1 LKRLPVILI
10 ALCSL
15 LISPLLLEGASQPSA
30 ARPAELSLLDST
42 PGRLLLELSVPDFT
56 LEQMEIGAERY
67 LSLTA
72 SGLSEGRGAPGQPS
86 LPELGLLV
94 GLPPTGDWSL
104 QVMAVEGE
112 TLPLDHPIAPAVAP
126 ARLGSETDPF
136 HPLSDPSVGAGGE
149 ADVLTP
155 FSPVQADG
163 TGWMRDLRVVQL
175 RLRPFHYNPARGELE
190 HIYRLVVEIR
200 FEELEPRM
208 LPQRDSWDDL
218 FQQFVVNYDVARAWR
233 SASGP
238 SRTAAAA
245 VNLPAMAPDSLK
257 IELDADGLYQLNY
270 TDLALAGFSLAGD
283 PANLHLAVGGQQVPM
298 LIEGAADGKWDD
310 GDRILFYGQAAQSR
324 FTDINVYWL
333 YEDGSAGVRMAARA
347 VNPDDGYAAASATYQ
362 ATLHREQDLLYDSV
376 YAEANGDHWYW
387 TDLRDLQ
394 TGCPDTTQSYSFSLT
409 HLSPAGDS
417 ARLRASLQG
426 HTDGTHHLAVYV
438 NDRWIGD
445 IVWTGRTR
453 KEAEFDLDAAWLAEG
468 ENQLRLENGACPDPA
483 DDQPPPNGMAFNY
496 FAIDYPAE
504 RVVEESL
511 LLFTGE
517 AGDREYDV
525 TGLAAAAGVVLLDIA
540 DPAAPVQLAGGRS
553 DGSVF
558 RFQDSA
564 TQPRRYLAAGPGAIL
579 SPLEAALDQTSNLL
593 PTTAGANYVVIGYG
607 DFLPATQPLLDLR
620 SSQGLVVASV
630 DIEDVYDEFSYGLL
644 DPGAIRTFLGGLV
657 PLPDYVL
664 LVGDATIDYHN
675 HLGNGWHSFVPAF
688 PADIDPW
695 LVETVSDHQLALVGD
710 DALPLPDLHI
720 GRLPV
725 ASIAQTQ
732 AVVAKIINYEKD
744 PAFGPWSQQVLLV
757 ADNSDGG
764 GLFAMLSDE
773 LYYDWISPE
782 LAKGRIYLTQN
793 ADESH
798 EYDPAEPSQVEA
810 ARAAILRGFTAGKL
824 VINYMGHSSHS
835 QWAIERLL
843 HRDDTVNLQN
853 DGRLPVVLSLTCYT
867 GAFQHPPYAPLD
879 ERLILEP
886 NGGAVAAWG
895 STGEGVL
902 LGHRYLAQGFHQ
914 AIADSDTITLG
925 AAIYGGQAALY
936 NRSIASSLFLLD
948 TYVLLGD
955 PAMPL
960 GPDPAETADMIHVY
974 LPLLFR

>member
-1 LKRLPVILI
+1 M
-10 ALCSL
+10 
-15 LISPLLLEGASQPSA
+15 
-30 ARPAELSLLDST
+30 LDST

-72 SGLSEGRGAPGQPS
+72 GGLSEGSAAPGQPS

-104 QVMAVEGE
+104 RVVTAEGK
-112 TLPLDHPIAPAVAP
+112 TLPLDHPIAPTVAP

-136 HPLSDPSVGAGGE
+136 HPLSDPSASAGGDAE
-149 ADVLTP
+149 ALIP
-155 FSPVQADG
+155 SSLVQADG
-163 TGWMRDLRVVQL
+163 TGWMRDLRVLQL
-175 RLRPFHYNPARGELE
+175 RLRPFRYNTARGELE
-190 HIYRLVVEIR
+190 HIHRLVVEIS
-200 FEELEPRM
+200 FEAPEPRM

-218 FQQFVVNYDVARAWR
+218 FQQFVVNYDVARTWR

-238 SRTAAAA
+238 ARTTAAAL
-245 VNLPAMAPDSLK
+245 NRPANAPGSLK
-257 IELDADGLYQLNY
+257 VALDADGLYQLSY
-270 TDLALAGFSLAGD
+270 ADLASAGFSLAGD
-283 PANLHLAVGGQQVPM
+283 PANLHLMVGGQQVPI
-298 LIEGAADGKWDD
+298 LVEGAADGKWDN

-333 YEDGSAGVRMAARA
+333 YEDGSTGMRMAARA
-347 VNPDDGYAAASATYQ
+347 VNPDDGYAAASGTYQ
-362 ATLHREQDLLYDSV
+362 ATRHWEQDLLYDSV

-387 TDLRDLQ
+387 TDLRALQ
-394 TGCPDTTQSYSFSLT
+394 TGCPDTTQSYSFSLA
-409 HLSPAGDS
+409 HLSPAGGT

-426 HTDGTHHLAVYV
+426 HTDGTHHLVAYV
-438 NDRWIGD
+438 NDHQVGD
-445 IVWTGRTR
+445 IVWTGKER
-453 KEAEFDLDAAWLAEG
+453 KEAEFALDTAWLAEG
-468 ENQLRLENGACPDPA
+468 DDQLRLENGACPDPA

-496 FAIDYPAE
+496 FEIDYPAG
-504 RVVEESL
+504 RVAEESL

-525 TGLAAAAGVVLLDIA
+525 TGLGAGIVLLDIA

-564 TQPRRYLAAGPGAIL
+564 TQPRRYLAVGPGAIL
-579 SPLEAALDQTSNLL
+579 SPLEAALDETSNLL

-644 DPGAIRTFLGGLV
+644 DPEAIRTFLGGLA

-664 LVGDATIDYHN
+664 LVGDGTIDYHN
-675 HLGNGWHSFVPAF
+675 HLGNGWHNFVPALA
-688 PADIDPW
+688 ADVDPW
-695 LVETVSDHQLALVGD
+695 LVETVSDHRLALVGD

-725 ASIAQTQ
+725 ASIEQTQ
-732 AVVAKIINYEKD
+732 AVVAKIISYEKD
-744 PAFGPWSQQVLLV
+744 PAFGTWSQQVLLV

-782 LAKGRIYLTQN
+782 LAKGRIYLVEN
-793 ADESH
+793 ADEVH
-798 EYDPAEPSQVEA
+798 EYDPAEPTQVEA
-810 ARAAILRGFTAGKL
+810 ARAAVQRGFEAGKL
-824 VINYMGHSSHS
+824 IINYMGHSSHS

-843 HRDDTVNLQN
+843 HRDDTDNLQN

-867 GAFQHPPYAPLD
+867 GAFQHPPYSPLD
-879 ERLILEP
+879 ERLMLEP

-925 AAIYGGQAALY
+925 AATYSGQAALY

-960 GPDPAETADMIHVY
+960 GPDPAEMADLIQVY

>member
-1 LKRLPVILI
+1 
-10 ALCSL
+10 
-15 LISPLLLEGASQPSA
+15 
-30 ARPAELSLLDST
+30 
-42 PGRLLLELSVPDFT
+42 LLELSVPDFA
-56 LEQMEIGAERY
+56 LEQMEIGEEWY

-72 SGLSEGRGAPGQPS
+72 GGLAEGSAAPGQPS

-104 QVMAVEGE
+104 RVVTAEGK
-112 TLPLDHPIAPAVAP
+112 TLPLDHPIAPTVAP

-136 HPLSDPSVGAGGE
+136 HPLSDPSAIAGGD
-149 ADVLTP
+149 ASVLIP
-155 FSPVQADG
+155 SSVVQADG
-163 TGWMRDLRVVQL
+163 TGWMRDLRVLQL
-175 RLRPFHYNPARGELE
+175 RLRPFRYNPARGELE
-190 HIYRLVVEIR
+190 HIHRLVVEIS
-200 FEELEPRM
+200 FEEPEPRM

-218 FQQFVVNYDVARAWR
+218 FQRFVVNYDVARAWR

-238 SRTAAAA
+238 ARTTAAAL
-245 VNLPAMAPDSLK
+245 NLSAMAPGSLK
-257 IELDADGLYQLNY
+257 IELDADGLYQLSY
-270 TDLALAGFSLAGD
+270 ADLASAGFSLAGD
-283 PANLHLAVGGQQVPM
+283 PANLHLMVGGQQVPI
-298 LIEGAADGKWDD
+298 LVEGAADGRWDS

-333 YEDGSAGVRMAARA
+333 HEDGSAGMRMATRA
-347 VNPDDGYAAASATYQ
+347 VSPDDGYGAASATYQ

-376 YAEANGDHWYW
+376 HAEANGDHWYW
-387 TDLRDLQ
+387 TDLRALQ
-394 TGCPDTTQSYSFSLT
+394 TGCPDTTQSYSFSLA
-409 HLSPAGDS
+409 HLSPAGA
-417 ARLRASLQG
+417 ARLRTSLQG
-426 HTDGTHHLAVYV
+426 HTEGTHHLVAYV
-438 NDRWIGD
+438 NGHRIGD
-445 IVWTGRTR
+445 IVWTGKER
-453 KEAEFDLDAAWLAEG
+453 KEAEFALDAAWLAEG

-496 FAIDYPAE
+496 FEIDYPAG
-504 RVVEESL
+504 RVAEESL

-525 TGLAAAAGVVLLDIA
+525 TGLGAGAVLLDIA
-540 DPAAPVQLAGGRS
+540 DPAAPVQLTGGRS
-553 DGSVF
+553 DSSVF

-564 TQPRRYLAAGPGAIL
+564 SQPRRYLAVGQGAIL
-579 SPLEAALDQTSNLL
+579 SPLEAALDQASNLL
-593 PTTAGANYVVIGYG
+593 TTTAGVGYVVIGYG

-644 DPGAIRTFLGGLV
+644 DPEAIRTFLGGLV

-664 LVGDATIDYHN
+664 LVGDGTIDYPN
-675 HLGNGWHSFVPAF
+675 HLGNGWHNFVPAF
-688 PADIDPW
+688 AADVDPW

-725 ASIAQTQ
+725 ASIEQTQ
-732 AVVAKIINYEKD
+732 AVVAKIINYEKA
-744 PAFGPWSQQVLLV
+744 PAFGTWSQQVLLV

-764 GLFAMLSDE
+764 GLFAMFSDE
-773 LYYDWISPE
+773 LYYDSISPE
-782 LAKGRIYLTQN
+782 LAKGRIYLVEN
-793 ADESH
+793 ADELH
-798 EYDPAEPSQVEA
+798 EYDPAEPTQVEA
-810 ARAAILRGFTAGKL
+810 ARAAVQRGFTAGKL
-824 VINYMGHSSHS
+824 VINYMGHSSYS

-843 HRDDTVNLQN
+843 HRDDTVDLQN

-902 LGHRYLAQGFHQ
+902 LGHRYLAQGFHE
-914 AIADSDTITLG
+914 AMADSDTITLG
-925 AAIYGGQAALY
+925 AAIYSGQAALY

-955 PAMPL
+955 PAMRL
-960 GPDPAETADMIHVY
+960 GPDPAATADLIHVY